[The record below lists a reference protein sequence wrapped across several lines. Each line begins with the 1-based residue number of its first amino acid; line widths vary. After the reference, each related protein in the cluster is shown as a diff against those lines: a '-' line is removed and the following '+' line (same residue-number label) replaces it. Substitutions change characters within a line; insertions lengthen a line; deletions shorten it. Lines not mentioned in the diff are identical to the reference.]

1 MMQITEDTVE
11 RCLSRGDDRLAQVY
25 ATLLQTRA
33 LERLNERLEVKVR
46 DVY

>member
-1 MMQITEDTVE
+1 VTTDW
-11 RCLSRGDDRLAQVY
+11 AQVY